1 MGGRGSR
8 IGWPILL
15 SGLMLGVWLVGL
27 SIVLWRGSRKSGTDG
42 ALGRDRRTAAAAA
55 RPSAPVG
62 LDDPRLKS
70 LRLAADAWRRSTG
83 QGRRVIDQVCLVPDV
98 PSFLEA
104 ISFWDEGHFFPILI
118 DSPAWTLPFLR
129 AFRPAR
135 AIRYVSAERSAVGS
149 DPSHGRSGE
158 VSPDVVWQQ
167 AIRSLIRA
175 CSPPPG
181 TVAPLAGI
189 DGRARKLTRGAPG
202 LVLTA
207 ADSPMFAGAI
217 ALAAGRFQRV
227 VRVEPVMAS
236 RTRSHNPNRAAR
248 LGDILSLEDAWQF
261 AKRIEAQV
269 AVAVPHYDQLG
280 DDCDFLTVAG
290 DWPYRYNVER
300 ATGPARGIYALDD
313 LIGRRLEPDG
323 AGWLDRTRRRWA
335 YAGRLLGDPAASV
348 ARAMAALF
356 LQPKSALLWN
366 TYHGGV
372 PWSDYEMSRAAGRL
386 RRDLLGTDA
395 VEHRAGRRADLA
407 SWHRIFNPVNRYGL
421 VFVNSSGVIQRFA
434 IEGGP
439 GRPADLPRGLPVAV
453 AMIHS
458 FAAADLTDPHSI
470 GGRWLAQGAYVFY
483 GSVYEPYLPAF
494 RTPTLVADLLA
505 AGMPFVAA
513 LRQGEAEACGHPWR
527 LIYLGDPLY
536 RIEDRRI
543 NKDSN
548 DSPGAGERES
558 AEEWQ
563 KIAPA
568 YASWRVVEMTEPVVS
583 RSESSAG
590 RDTDAANQAARLAWC
605 LEAAIAESAAGSGP
619 HDRASPLN
627 LEGGPTG
634 GGAEQRLDWRLSL
647 LSIERQRLDRTLRS
661 TFDELLI
668 DALGQLGADE
678 ELQSRLSRVPD
689 EEKTPRVWLAIETCA
704 TARLARFALDPDRPR
719 GFRRALDLWRD
730 VIQLSWPKSAS
741 FPGQL
746 AERMTAMASTDAS
759 KRLRPWLLRLRQ
771 DALEMSARPGG
782 DPLAEVL
789 AAERARVETKIN
801 QHGLRW

>member
-1 MGGRGSR
+1 MAPLAVTGG
-8 IGWPILL
+8 PL
-15 SGLMLGVWLVGL
+15 
-27 SIVLWRGSRKSGTDG
+27 
-42 ALGRDRRTAAAAA
+42 AAAA
-55 RPSAPVG
+55 RSAGAGPSAPVA

-83 QGRRVIDQVCLVPDV
+83 PRRRVIDQVCLVPDV
-98 PSFLEA
+98 SSFLEA

-135 AIRYVSAERSAVGS
+135 VVRYVSAESAAVRSE
-149 DPSHGRSGE
+149 PSREQSGE
-158 VSPDVVWQQ
+158 IPSDAVWQR
-167 AIRSLIRA
+167 AIRSLTRA

-189 DGRARKLTRGAPG
+189 DGGARKLTRGAPG

-217 ALAAGRFQRV
+217 AFAAGRFQRV
-227 VRVEPVMAS
+227 VRVEPAIAS
-236 RTRSHNPNRAAR
+236 RTRSRDPNRGAR
-248 LGDILSLEDAWQF
+248 LGDILSWEDAWQF
-261 AKRIEAQV
+261 VKRIEAQV
-269 AVAVPHYDQLG
+269 AAAVPHFDQLG
-280 DDCDFLTVAG
+280 DDCDFLTLAG

-300 ATGPARGIYALDD
+300 AIGPARGIYALDD

-407 SWHRIFNPVNRYGL
+407 SWHRVFNPVNRYGL

-439 GRPADLPRGLPVAV
+439 GRPADLPRGLPVV
-453 AMIHS
+453 VSMIHS
-458 FAAADLTDPHSI
+458 FSAADLTDPHSI
-470 GGRWLAQGAYVFY
+470 AGRWLAQGAYVFY

-505 AGMPFVAA
+505 AGIPFVAA
-513 LRQGEAEACGHPWR
+513 LRQGGAEAFGHPWR

-536 RIEDRRI
+536 RLEDCRI
-543 NKDSN
+543 NKNSN
-548 DSPGAGERES
+548 DSQGAGERVS
-558 AEEWQ
+558 AEEWRE
-563 KIAPA
+563 IAPA
-568 YASWRVVEMTEPVVS
+568 YASWRVIEMTEPVIS
-583 RSESSAG
+583 RTEPSDG
-590 RDTDAANQAARLAWC
+590 HDTDIEAATARLAWC
-605 LEAAIAESAAGSGP
+605 LEAAVAESAAGSGP
-619 HDRASPLN
+619 HARATPFSL
-627 LEGGPTG
+627 GAGPTG
-634 GGAEQRLDWRLSL
+634 EGGAEQPLDWRSSL
-647 LSIERQRLDRTLRS
+647 LSIERQRLDRKLRS

-668 DALGQLGADE
+668 DAFGELGADE
-678 ELQSRLSRVPD
+678 ELQTRLSRIPN
-689 EEKTPRVWLAIETCA
+689 EEKSPRVWLAIETCA
-704 TARLARFALDPDRPR
+704 AARLARLDLDPDRPR
-719 GFRRALDLWRD
+719 GFRRALHLWSD
-730 VIQLSWPKSAS
+730 VIQLSWPKGSS
-741 FPGQL
+741 FPEQL
-746 AERMTAMASTDAS
+746 AERMTTMASADAS
-759 KRLRPWLLRLRQ
+759 KRMRPWLLRLRQ
-771 DALEMSARPGG
+771 DAQEMSGRPGRY
-782 DPLAEVL
+782 PLAEVV